1 MASIKKFEEFV
12 SEMDRAEEIEQEVID
27 KGTPEVKSEEEA
39 EEEAEEVQG
48 VDESFYRLP
57 KDVIATELYVANQSM
72 QSLYSGAATGN
83 DISPKEIDFII
94 KNLQQAK
101 SLIKKFNKAEEVIGT
116 VYEAGEAILD
126 DEKDKI
132 KEETKPV
139 ADLLKECYE
148 AVIKEAKA
156 WEEDAHDE
164 HTVET
169 YMAENASL
177 VASMSAN
184 CVKEMKEDMASEA
197 YEACLNK
204 MSEAFTKKINE
215 CKESTVATDAEDI
228 NQ

>member
-1 MASIKKFEEFV
+1 MASIKRFEEFV
-12 SEMDRAEEIEQEVID
+12 SEMDRAEEIETDVVA
-27 KGTPEVKSEEEA
+27 KGTPDIKSEEEA

-48 VDESFYRLP
+48 LD
-57 KDVIATELYVANQSM
+57 
-72 QSLYSGAATGN
+72 
-83 DISPKEIDFII
+83 
-94 KNLQQAK
+94 
-101 SLIKKFNKAEEVIGT
+101 
-116 VYEAGEAILD
+116 EAGEAIIGD
-126 DEKDKI
+126 DAEKI

-177 VASMSAN
+177 VASMAAN
-184 CVKEMKEDMASEA
+184 CVKEMKENMESEA

-215 CKESTVATDAEDI
+215 SKEATAATNADDI
-228 NQ
+228 N

>member
-1 MASIKKFEEFV
+1 MASIKRFEEFV
-12 SEMDRAEEIEQEVID
+12 SEMDRAEEIEADVVT
-27 KGTPEVKSEEEA
+27 KGTPEIKSEEEA

-48 VDESFYRLP
+48 
-57 KDVIATELYVANQSM
+57 
-72 QSLYSGAATGN
+72 
-83 DISPKEIDFII
+83 ID
-94 KNLQQAK
+94 
-101 SLIKKFNKAEEVIGT
+101 
-116 VYEAGEAILD
+116 EAGEAIIGD
-126 DEKDKI
+126 DAKKI

-177 VASMSAN
+177 VAGMAAN
-184 CVKEMKEDMASEA
+184 CVKEMKENMESEA

-215 CKESTVATDAEDI
+215 SKEATTATDADDI
-228 NQ
+228 N

>member
-1 MASIKKFEEFV
+1 MASIKRFEEFV
-12 SEMDRAEEIEQEVID
+12 SEMDKAEEIETDAVD
-27 KGTPEVKSEEEA
+27 KGTPEVKSEEET

-48 VDESFYRLP
+48 LD
-57 KDVIATELYVANQSM
+57 
-72 QSLYSGAATGN
+72 
-83 DISPKEIDFII
+83 
-94 KNLQQAK
+94 
-101 SLIKKFNKAEEVIGT
+101 
-116 VYEAGEAILD
+116 EAGEAIIGD
-126 DEKDKI
+126 DAKKI

-177 VASMSAN
+177 VAGMAAN
-184 CVKEMKEDMASEA
+184 CVKEMKESMESEA

-215 CKESTVATDAEDI
+215 SKEATVATDAEDI
-228 NQ
+228 N

>member
-12 SEMDRAEEIEQEVID
+12 SEMDRAEEIEANVVA
-27 KGTPEVKSEEEA
+27 KGTPEVKSKEEA

-48 VDESFYRLP
+48 LD
-57 KDVIATELYVANQSM
+57 
-72 QSLYSGAATGN
+72 
-83 DISPKEIDFII
+83 
-94 KNLQQAK
+94 
-101 SLIKKFNKAEEVIGT
+101 
-116 VYEAGEAILD
+116 EAGEAIIGD
-126 DEKDKI
+126 DAKKI

-177 VASMSAN
+177 VAGMAAN
-184 CVKEMKEDMASEA
+184 CVKEMKENMESEA

-215 CKESTVATDAEDI
+215 SKEATAATDADDI
-228 NQ
+228 K

>member
-1 MASIKKFEEFV
+1 MASIKRFEEFV
-12 SEMDRAEEIEQEVID
+12 SEMDRAEEIETKVVD
-27 KGTPEVKSEEEA
+27 KGTPKVKSEEEA

-48 VDESFYRLP
+48 VS
-57 KDVIATELYVANQSM
+57 
-72 QSLYSGAATGN
+72 
-83 DISPKEIDFII
+83 
-94 KNLQQAK
+94 
-101 SLIKKFNKAEEVIGT
+101 
-116 VYEAGEAILD
+116 EAGEAIIGD
-126 DEKDKI
+126 DAKKI

-139 ADLLKECYE
+139 ADMLKSCYE
-148 AVIKEAKA
+148 AVIAEAKA

-177 VASMSAN
+177 VAGMAAN

-215 CKESTVATDAEDI
+215 SKEATTATDADDI
-228 NQ
+228 K

>member
-1 MASIKKFEEFV
+1 MASIKRFEEFV
-12 SEMDRAEEIEQEVID
+12 SEMDRAEEIETDVVG

-48 VDESFYRLP
+48 VD
-57 KDVIATELYVANQSM
+57 
-72 QSLYSGAATGN
+72 
-83 DISPKEIDFII
+83 
-94 KNLQQAK
+94 
-101 SLIKKFNKAEEVIGT
+101 
-116 VYEAGEAILD
+116 EAGEAILD

-177 VASMSAN
+177 VAGMAAN

-215 CKESTVATDAEDI
+215 SKEATAATDADDI
-228 NQ
+228 N

>member
-1 MASIKKFEEFV
+1 MASIKRFEEFV

-48 VDESFYRLP
+48 
-57 KDVIATELYVANQSM
+57 
-72 QSLYSGAATGN
+72 
-83 DISPKEIDFII
+83 ID
-94 KNLQQAK
+94 
-101 SLIKKFNKAEEVIGT
+101 
-116 VYEAGEAILD
+116 EAGEAIIGD
-126 DEKDKI
+126 DAKKI

-139 ADLLKECYE
+139 ADLLKDCYE

-169 YMAENASL
+169 YMAENAAL
-177 VASMSAN
+177 VAGMAAN

-215 CKESTVATDAEDI
+215 SKEATAATDADDI
-228 NQ
+228 N

>member
-12 SEMDRAEEIEQEVID
+12 SEMDRAEEIEADVVA
-27 KGTPEVKSEEEA
+27 KGTPDVKSEEEA

-48 VDESFYRLP
+48 
-57 KDVIATELYVANQSM
+57 IT
-72 QSLYSGAATGN
+72 
-83 DISPKEIDFII
+83 
-94 KNLQQAK
+94 
-101 SLIKKFNKAEEVIGT
+101 
-116 VYEAGEAILD
+116 EAGEAKLE
-126 DEKDKI
+126 DEFDSKKI

-148 AVIKEAKA
+148 AVVKEAKM

-177 VASMSAN
+177 VAGMAAN
-184 CVKEMKEDMASEA
+184 CVKEMKQDMASEA

-215 CKESTVATDAEDI
+215 SKEATAATDADDI
-228 NQ
+228 N